1 MELPGKRPDDI
12 IRSMKIAIA
21 QMNVT
26 VGDMPGNVGRILEFA
41 ERARRAGADLMVTP
55 ELALCGYPP
64 EDLLLRPDFMEACA
78 CALEDLAR
86 RIHGIAVVVGHPRAE
101 DGRRYNSASIIRDSR
116 IVGLYDKRNLPNYT
130 VFDEERYFES
140 GAAPCVFAV
149 EGVHFGVNICEDTWG
164 TPATPQSVKI
174 AVSIGV
180 NICAD
185 SWHAEAPRAARD
197 AGAGV
202 LLVLNASP
210 YHMGKQQARY
220 EVMRQRVAETGM
232 PLIYANMVGG
242 QDELVFDG
250 ASFALDRQG
259 RVTHQLPWFEEA
271 LGIMTLIDGE
281 PQPGEIAP
289 AQSEEAEVYRALTLG
304 VRDYVNKNGFPGVLL
319 GLSGGI
325 DSALTLA
332 VAADALGP
340 ERVKAVMMPSQY
352 TAGMSREDARA
363 EAEALGVRYAE
374 IAIRPIFDAY
384 RAALANEFK
393 GLPEDTTEE
402 NLQSRIRGTL
412 LMALSNKSGAIV
424 LTTGNKSEMGTGYAT
439 LYGDMAGG
447 FGVLKDINKMLVY
460 RLAHYRNSIAPV
472 IPARVI
478 ERAPSAELKPDQT
491 DQDSLPPYEVLDA
504 IMEAYVENDASP
516 EAIMAR
522 GYAKDDVK
530 RVVNL
535 VRVSEYKRRQAPIG
549 IRITGRGFGKD
560 WRYPITNK
568 YRHRFD

>member
-1 MELPGKRPDDI
+1 
-12 IRSMKIAIA
+12 MKIAIA
-21 QMNVT
+21 QMNMT
-26 VGDMPGNVGRILEFA
+26 VGDMPGNVDRIVRFA
-41 ERARRAGADLMVTP
+41 ERARAAGADLMVTP

-64 EDLLLRPDFMEACA
+64 EDLLLRPDFMEACTR
-78 CALEDLAR
+78 ALEDLAR
-86 RIHGIAVVVGHPRAE
+86 RVRGIALVVGHPRAE
-101 DGRRYNSASIIRDSR
+101 GGRRYNSASVIRDSN
-116 IVGLYDKRNLPNYT
+116 IVGFYDKRNLPNYT
-130 VFDEERYFES
+130 VFDEERYFET
-140 GAAPCVFAV
+140 GTAPCVFAV
-149 EGVHFGVNICEDTWG
+149 NGVQFGVNICEDTWG
-164 TPATPQSVKI
+164 TPSAEGASPPNALNV
-174 AVSIGV
+174 GV

-185 SWHAEAPRAARD
+185 SWQAEAPRAARE

-220 EVMRQRVAETGM
+220 EVMRQRVAETGI
-232 PLIYANMVGG
+232 PLIYANLVGG

-250 ASFALDRQG
+250 ASFALDREG
-259 RVTHQLPWFEEA
+259 RITHQLPWFEES
-271 LGIMTLIDGE
+271 LGIVTLTDGE
-281 PQPGEIAP
+281 PQPGEQAKTL
-289 AQSEEAEVYRALTLG
+289 SEEAEVYRALTLG

-332 VAADALGP
+332 LAADALGP

-352 TAGMSREDARA
+352 TAGMSRDDARA
-363 EAEALGVRYAE
+363 EAEALKVRYSE
-374 IAIRPIFDAY
+374 IAIKPIFDAF
-384 RAALANEFK
+384 RKALASEFQ

-412 LMALSNKSGAIV
+412 LMALSNKTGAIV

-460 RLAHYRNSIAPV
+460 RLAHHRNSLSPV
-472 IPARVI
+472 IPMRVI

-516 EAIMAR
+516 EAIVAH
-522 GYAKDDVK
+522 GYTKADVE

-549 IRITGRGFGKD
+549 IRITSRGFGKD

>member
-1 MELPGKRPDDI
+1 
-12 IRSMKIAIA
+12 MKIAIA
-21 QMNVT
+21 QMNLT
-26 VGDMPGNVGRILEFA
+26 VGDMPGNVDRIARFA
-41 ERARRAGADLMVTP
+41 ERAREAGASLMVTP
-55 ELALCGYPP
+55 ELAICGYPP
-64 EDLLLRPDFMEACA
+64 EDLLLRPDFLAACDR
-78 CALEDLAR
+78 ALEDLAR
-86 RIHGIAVVVGHPRAE
+86 RTHGIALVVGHPRALG
-101 DGRRYNSASIIRDSR
+101 GRRYNSATVIRDGR
-116 IVGLYDKRNLPNYT
+116 IAGVYDKRNLPNYT
-130 VFDEERYFES
+130 VFDEARYFEP
-140 GAAPCVFAV
+140 GAAPCVFALD
-149 EGVHFGVNICEDTWG
+149 GVQFGVNICEDTWG
-164 TPATPQSVKI
+164 KPASTRRAAEAEVT
-174 AVSIGV
+174 IGV

-185 SWHAEAPRAARD
+185 SWHADAPRAARE

-210 YHMGKQQARY
+210 YHMGKQHVRY
-220 EVMRQRVAETGM
+220 EVMRERVAETGM
-232 PLIYANMVGG
+232 PLVYANMVGG

-250 ASFALDRQG
+250 ASFVLDRKG
-259 RVTHQLPWFEEA
+259 NLTHQLPWFEET
-271 LGIMTLIDGE
+271 LGFVTLTDGE
-281 PQPGEIAP
+281 PQPGECA
-289 AQSEEAEVYRALTLG
+289 AALSTEEEVYRALTLG
-304 VRDYVNKNGFPGVLL
+304 VRDYVGKNGFPGALL

-332 VAADALGP
+332 VAVDALGP
-340 ERVKAVMMPSQY
+340 ERVRAVMMPSQY
-352 TAGMSREDARA
+352 TASMSREDARA
-363 EAEALGVRYAE
+363 EAEALGVRYTE
-374 IAIRPIFDAY
+374 IAIRPIFDAF
-384 RAALANEFK
+384 RAALAAEFK

-412 LMALSNKSGAIV
+412 LMALSNKTGAIV

-460 RLAHYRNSIAPV
+460 RLARYRNGIAPV
-472 IPARVI
+472 IPLRVI

-504 IMEAYVENDASP
+504 ILEAYVENDQSP
-516 EAIMAR
+516 GEIVAL
-522 GYAKDDVK
+522 GYAVEDVK

-549 IRITGRGFGKD
+549 VRITQRGFGKD